1 MTFSPD
7 SSSSEIDPSQIQPSE
22 PPAPRDSIEPPQE
35 ANSQSKSRRPGKA
48 GSVSSQGT
56 QPSGASTPDAA
67 KPRVIKNAPKPA
79 ARTAKVAA
87 DSQRT
92 TKPGRKTTQASNGS
106 VQIEK
111 SSRSGTRT
119 TQRTATNQAGS
130 PGVHAGGRGNSH
142 PPAKPGAK
150 LFSILKGEEELL
162 DKSEPEEPNF
172 EKGLDEW
179 SEVVLEEPLR
189 ILEDPEIALELSEDP
204 VRLYLKE
211 IGQINLLDADSEFRL
226 AARIEAERLLLS
238 RSSRLTQEGDPAHHN
253 QNLFLGIIQEMILA
267 WVRWQEDQRVFDQPI
282 PGNLNGSTCLPDL
295 NLVLTESQMLRR
307 QWQIELPSVLR
318 AYLENGGEWGRNQIW
333 EELVRHAFKVFL
345 CMYLLPA
352 ETAEALFKELAKDGQ
367 VPSLDWFRSHLPS
380 EQALGAEIE
389 LITRNSEEANNTLIR
404 ANLRLVVSI
413 AKRYLGRGISFLDLI
428 QEGNLG
434 LLRAVTK
441 FDPTRGFK
449 FSTYATWW
457 IRQSISRY
465 IAEQART
472 IRIPVH
478 LFEAITRLL
487 RLQRTLVQQ
496 LGREPT
502 PEELA
507 LEAGFLSDEDV
518 QAINLNRANNGV
530 LDPDVQRRWLL
541 ATAKVQRILQS
552 AEEPVSLERPVG
564 DEESSQLGDFIEDDE
579 ALEPM
584 DAAAREMLREQVQN
598 ALGVLSERERQVL
611 ELRFGLIDGKD
622 HTLEE
627 VSRYFNVTRERIR
640 QIEAKALRKL
650 RHPTRSRHLREYLN

>member
-1 MTFSPD
+1 MVRKK
-7 SSSSEIDPSQIQPSE
+7 I
-22 PPAPRDSIEPPQE
+22 
-35 ANSQSKSRRPGKA
+35 
-48 GSVSSQGT
+48 
-56 QPSGASTPDAA
+56 
-67 KPRVIKNAPKPA
+67 
-79 ARTAKVAA
+79 
-87 DSQRT
+87 T
-92 TKPGRKTTQASNGS
+92 TTR
-106 VQIEK
+106 
-111 SSRSGTRT
+111 TRT
-119 TQRTATNQAGS
+119 TPASTSRPVRSRSSASPATARAG
-130 PGVHAGGRGNSH
+130 R
-142 PPAKPGAK
+142 PAKAK
-150 LFSILKGEEELL
+150 ITIPTEGSLPAEEDEVLI
-162 DKSEPEEPNF
+162 KEEPD
-172 EKGLDEW
+172 EQGLAQA
-179 SEVVLEEPLR
+179 SEDWTEFALEDPVE
-189 ILEDPEIALELSEDP
+189 ILEDPAIALELSEDP

-211 IGQINLLDADSEFRL
+211 IGQIHLLDADSEFRL
-226 AARIEAERLLLS
+226 AARIEAERRLKTIEKHITPVYGKPNHYRSLFAGVVADLVTFWVRLQEDADRLNQGTPPDLS
-238 RSSRLTQEGDPAHHN
+238 L
-253 QNLFLGIIQEMILA
+253 ILA
-267 WVRWQEDQRVFDQPI
+267 EA
-282 PGNLNGSTCLPDL
+282 
-295 NLVLTESQMLRR
+295 QMLRR
-307 QWQIELPSVLR
+307 QWQANEPSYLR
-318 AYLENGGEWGRNQIW
+318 SYLDNGLWGKDALW
-333 EELVRHAFKVFL
+333 DGLVRYAFGLFL
-345 CMYLLPA
+345 YMYLLPA
-352 ETAEALFKELAKDGQ
+352 DTAEKLLRYFHKDAQMPSVAAFRKNLPTDANLA
-367 VPSLDWFRSHLPS
+367 
-380 EQALGAEIE
+380 AEMEGIH
-389 LITRNSEEANNTLIR
+389 RRAEEANQTLIR

-428 QEGNLG
+428 QEGNMG

-441 FDPTRGFK
+441 FDPMRGFK

-487 RLQRTLVQQ
+487 RVQRSLVQQ

-502 PEELA
+502 NEELA
-507 LEAGFLSDEDV
+507 LEAGFLPEEDV
-518 QAINLNRANNGV
+518 QAVMRSRAEGTPV
-530 LDPDVQRRWLL
+530 DPEVQHRWAW

-598 ALGVLSERERQVL
+598 ALGALSERERQVL

-650 RHPTRSRHLREYLN
+650 RHPTRSRHLREYLS